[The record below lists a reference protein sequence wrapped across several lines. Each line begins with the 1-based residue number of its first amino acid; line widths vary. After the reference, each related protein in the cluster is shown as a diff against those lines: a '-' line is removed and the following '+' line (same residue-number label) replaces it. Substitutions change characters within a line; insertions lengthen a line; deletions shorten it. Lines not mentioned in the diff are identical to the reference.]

1 MHGGMRCVGMIA
13 VNFAFLSACTNWQFE
28 PIFESAMQR
37 LIDRIRAII
46 GEWYF
51 RTGCWY
57 GAAG

>member
-1 MHGGMRCVGMIA
+1 MIA